1 MGKGKVVLAFSGGLD
16 TSICVPLLKEHYGYD
31 EVVTVAVD
39 VGQPAEDIVSATKK
53 GELIADK
60 HYTIDIKE
68 KFVETQLFPTIKAN
82 GSYEGYPMGTALARP
97 LIAEEIVK
105 IAKSE
110 GAFTVAHG
118 CTGKGNDQLRFD
130 FIFRMA
136 GLEVIAPMRE
146 MNLTREWEMEYA
158 EKHNIPVPVV
168 KEKPYSIDENC
179 WSRSIEGG
187 KLEDPSFH
195 PPNDIYGWT
204 VSAKE
209 APDTPEEISIEFEK
223 GIPVS
228 INGRRMTGI
237 ELIEELNVIA
247 GRNGVGRNDMVED
260 RILGLKAREI
270 YEHPAA
276 TVLLKAHSDL
286 ERLVLSRQELSFKAS
301 VDDKWSELG
310 YMGLIHEPLFEALTA
325 FIDKTQEKV
334 NGKVDLILYKSS
346 VTVAGRSSPD
356 ALYSDDLVSF
366 DSTTIDQK
374 DSEGFSAFYG
384 FQARLSKN
392 LRNNN

>member
-39 VGQPAEDIVSATKK
+39 VGQPAEDIESATKK

-110 GAFTVAHG
+110 GALTVAHG

-130 FIFRMA
+130 FIFRMS

-158 EKHNIPVPVV
+158 KEHNIPVPVV

-204 VSAKE
+204 VSAEE

-228 INGRRMTGI
+228 INGRKMKGI
-237 ELIEELNVIA
+237 DLIEELNRIA
-247 GRNGVGRNDMVED
+247 GRNGIGRNDMVED

-286 ERLVLSRQELSFKAS
+286 ERLVLSRQELSFKAI

-310 YMGLIHEPLFEALTA
+310 YMGLIHEPLFDALTA
-325 FIDKTQEKV
+325 FVDKTQERV

-356 ALYSDDLVSF
+356 QLYSDDLVSF

-384 FQARLSKN
+384 FQARLSNN
-392 LRNNN
+392 LRNKN